1 MKGDFVMVC
10 LNHPDREAV
19 YKCAACGKPLC
30 EECIIENEGDVYCSD
45 SCMTKGIA
53 SKARSA
59 YIISDT
65 ARNNRKRGV
74 KGFVFFII
82 ILLLAAVGI
91 YYYSQNKEKID
102 SKVSSHMEVVD
113 QTLDSAK
120 NAALNTGHSTV
131 PKDSKYRRQREGI
144 VNQK

>member
-1 MKGDFVMVC
+1 MVC

-74 KGFVFFII
+74 KGFVTFVI
-82 ILLLAAVGI
+82 ILIIAAVA
-91 YYYSQNKEKID
+91 YYFYTQNKEKID
-102 SKVSSHMEVVD
+102 SHVSEKFNTVSSEAK
-113 QTLDSAK
+113 SAK
-120 NAALNTGHSTV
+120 DAFIEAGHKKAPT
-131 PKDSKYRRQREGI
+131 DSKYRRQREGI
-144 VNQK
+144 VNEGKTQKR